1 MESNRDEA
9 SRCIEFT
16 KIYIKKKDLDNAWK
30 FSVKANKLY
39 PSPETKRLMRKL
51 KSSMKRSKQRSMK
64 QNQSDD
70 SDLSYNGDN
79 SNSSSST
86 DCDANVKQLP
96 KKTKMG
102 YKSSTTYSYKMFKEI
117 NKDESFKCLEKAE
130 EYLQSKQFDLAE
142 KFILKSMKLFPMSR
156 ADELL
161 KQLQEMKDTNKPD
174 YTEEQANAVKRVKNS
189 QNYYTMLNIK
199 TTATIPEIK
208 KAYKK
213 LALLLHPDKNSAP
226 GSGEV
231 FIVVTNAVETLCDYT
246 KRKIYDQTLRKP
258 STSTSSHYSQSSYR
272 HQPSHYHSGYS
283 GNRHPYK
290 FYETPRTSY
299 FNSTDDDGEDEYCT
313 ETEYF
318 NNHDFYDS
326 FDY

>member
-1 MESNRDEA
+1 MYNIVCNNEG
-9 SRCIEFT
+9 
-16 KIYIKKKDLDNAWK
+16 
-30 FSVKANKLY
+30 
-39 PSPETKRLMRKL
+39 LMRKL
-51 KSSMKRSKQRSMK
+51 KSSMKRSKRRSMK
-64 QNQSDD
+64 RNQSDD
-70 SDLSYNGDN
+70 SDSSYNGDN
-79 SNSSSST
+79 SNSSSTT
-86 DCDANVKQLP
+86 DCDTKQPP

-130 EYLQSKQFDLAE
+130 EYLQNKQFDLAE
-142 KFILKSMKLFPMSR
+142 KFILKSIKLFPMSR
-156 ADELL
+156 ADGKQLL

-174 YTEEQANAVKRVKNS
+174 YTEEQANVVKKVKNS

-231 FIVVTNAVETLCDYT
+231 FIVVTNAVDTLCDYT
-246 KRKIYDQTLRKP
+246 KRKMYDQTLRKP

-272 HQPSHYHSGYS
+272 HQSPHYHSGY
-283 GNRHPYK
+283 GGHRYPFR
-290 FYETPRTSY
+290 FYQNPHASY
-299 FNSTDDDGEDEYCT
+299 YNSTDDDNEDEYCT
-313 ETEYF
+313 ENEYF

>member
-9 SRCIEFT
+9 FRCIELT

-39 PSPETKRLMRKL
+39 PSPETKHLIIKL
-51 KSSMKRSKQRSMK
+51 KSSMKRLKQLSMK
-64 QNQSDD
+64 RNQSDD
-70 SDLSYNGDN
+70 PDSSYNGDN
-79 SNSSSST
+79 SNSSST
-86 DCDANVKQLP
+86 THCDANAKQLP
-96 KKTKMG
+96 KKTKMD

-130 EYLQSKQFDLAE
+130 KYLQSKQFDLAE
-142 KFILKSMKLFPMSR
+142 KFIRKSIKLFPMSR

-174 YTEEQANAVKRVKNS
+174 YTEEQANAVKKVKNS

-208 KAYKK
+208 KAYRK

-231 FIVVTNAVETLCDYT
+231 FIVVTNAVDTLCDYT
-246 KRKIYDQTLRKP
+246 KRKIYDQTLTKP
-258 STSTSSHYSQSSYR
+258 STSTSSHNSQNSYR
-272 HQPSHYHSGYS
+272 HQPPHNHSEYS
-283 GNRHPYK
+283 GNQHPYE
-290 FYETPRTSY
+290 FYETSY
-299 FNSTDDDGEDEYCT
+299 FNSTDEDGEDDNCSVN
-313 ETEYF
+313 EYF
-318 NNHDFYDS
+318 MHYDFYDS
-326 FDY
+326 FD